1 MIPTTDISLNTQ
13 VYRSRRRCSPE
24 GSSIYSLG
32 VKHRIPSTTG
42 NRSILIIHSPPLGRR
57 TDGMSAK
64 CDTSGNV
71 ELFLD
76 DPTPLLSSERHPPS
90 TTGQNTVHPCLGAS
104 PSSLPNRSRRNV
116 AHFPAGGGS
125 RQGFSLPIQRSCHDS
140 GDNLGEERRS

>member
-1 MIPTTDISLNTQ
+1 MIPTTDISLNTP

-57 TDGMSAK
+57 TVGMSAK
-64 CDTSGNV
+64 CNTSGIV
-71 ELFLD
+71 GYFLMIS
-76 DPTPLLSSERHPPS
+76 PRGHRLGWRSYL
-90 TTGQNTVHPCLGAS
+90 TTVQNTKHPCLGAS
-104 PSSLPNRSRRNV
+104 PSNLPKRSRRNE

-125 RQGFSLPIQRSCHDS
+125 CQGFPLPIQRPYRDS
-140 GDNLGEERRS
+140 GDDLGEERRS